1 MARFPTTFYV
11 YGARSLRDFG
21 DGFTAVL
28 LPVYLTALGV
38 GPFEVGVVATAALL
52 GSALTTLAVGFLGAH
67 VDQRRLLIV
76 GSTLMVVTGLAFAAS
91 STYAV
96 ALIVALIGTINPSA
110 GSVSIFVPLEHTVLS
125 RSVSDAVRTKMF
137 ARYSLVGALAAA
149 LGALASASPDLMASL
164 GISQMT
170 ALRAMFVLMP
180 SLVSAVPPSM
190 RRSQAK

>member
-1 MARFPTTFYV
+1 MCTV
-11 YGARSLRDFG
+11 ARSLRDFG

-28 LPVYLTALGV
+28 LPVDPTALGV
-38 GPFEVGVVATAALL
+38 GPFEVGVGATAALL

-110 GSVSIFVPLEHTVLS
+110 GSVSIWFCS
-125 RSVSDAVRTKMF
+125 NIRCCRAQ
-137 ARYSLVGALAAA
+137 
-149 LGALASASPDLMASL
+149 SATQCA
-164 GISQMT
+164 QKC
-170 ALRAMFVLMP
+170 LRATV
-180 SLVSAVPPSM
+180 
-190 RRSQAK
+190 